1 MSGSAQASWWASRI
15 VTSRHFSDDLPR
27 PLGPIDATFYVSEHE
42 NGRFGARLLFNGQK
56 QQ

>member
-1 MSGSAQASWWASRI
+1 VSGSAQASWWASRI